1 MDGLEEL
8 ERAAGLDPDN
18 ADYQLRQQLAEA
30 DDQLIERL
38 VQMRKDKG
46 LTQKVVAERM
56 KRDVAAVS
64 NFERLRADPHLS
76 TIRRYAAAI
85 GASITH
91 GVVDVDAVADDEA
104 GSDSA
109 LERMSQQILMSDQ
122 WKILRRPT
130 RAGSPPSDDI
140 LRSVVKIW
148 KTTSTPGQ
156 SPTPDEMRAIA
167 SAFLAAAENTVANNR
182 S

>member
-8 ERAAGLDPDN
+8 ERAAGLDPDS

-91 GVVDVDAVADDEA
+91 HVADIDAPPAETPA
-104 GSDSA
+104 TREGGPIVSVVSDTI
-109 LERMSQQILMSDQ
+109 LERFAQAEDTDTLLIEFSEAWAKQR
-122 WKILRRPT
+122 RRP
-130 RAGSPPSDDI
+130 SEVP
-140 LRSVVKIW
+140 
-148 KTTSTPGQ
+148 
-156 SPTPDEMRAIA
+156 E
-167 SAFLAAAENTVANNR
+167 AAAQQLRIFVEEFMAERETQVGR
-182 S
+182 RRT